1 MGDEFYAII
10 KLVSGEEIFSMVCT
24 DISEEDTILLLHHP
38 VIMNMIQSPKGS
50 FIKVTPWMEMTDD
63 DMFAVKIDKIITMT
77 ETNDK
82 KLIQVYKHY
91 IDDIDS
97 EKDSMTLDMYK
108 SGGKVDI
115 SNKMGYIS
123 SVEEARDS
131 LETVSYTHLTLP
143 TNREV

>member
-24 DISEEDTILLLHHP
+24 DTNEEDTILLLHHP
-38 VIMNMIQSPKGS
+38 VIMNMIQSSKGS

-63 DMFAVKIDKIITMT
+63 DMFAVKLDKIITMT

-91 IDDIDS
+91 IDDVDS

-108 SGGKVDI
+108 SGGKVNI

-131 LETVSYTHLTLP
+131 LEKIF
-143 TNREV
+143 NINKEN

>member
-10 KLVSGEEIFSMVCT
+10 KLVSGEEIFSMVCS
-24 DISEEDTILLLHHP
+24 DSNEDDPILLLHHP

-63 DMFAVKIDKIITMT
+63 DMFAVKLDKIITMT

-97 EKDSMTLDMYK
+97 ENDSMTLDMYK
-108 SGGKVDI
+108 SGGKVNI

-131 LETVSYTHLTLP
+131 LEKIF
-143 TNREV
+143 NINKEN

>member
-10 KLVSGEEIFSMVCT
+10 KLVSGEEIFSMVCS
-24 DISEEDTILLLHHP
+24 DSNEDDPILLLHHP

-63 DMFAVKIDKIITMT
+63 DMFAVRLDKIITMT

-91 IDDIDS
+91 IEDIDN
-97 EKDSMTLDMYK
+97 ENNQDTLDMYK
-108 SGGKVDI
+108 FGGKVDI
-115 SNKMGYIS
+115 SNQMGYIS
-123 SVEEARDS
+123 SVEEARSS
-131 LETVSYTHLTLP
+131 LEKIFNL
-143 TNREV
+143 NKEN

>member
-24 DISEEDTILLLHHP
+24 DTNEEDTILLLHHP
-38 VIMNMIQSPKGS
+38 VIMNMIQSSKRS

-63 DMFAVKIDKIITMT
+63 DMFAVKLDKIITMT

-91 IDDIDS
+91 IDDVDS
-97 EKDSMTLDMYK
+97 EKDSITLDMYK
-108 SGGKVDI
+108 SGGKVNI

-131 LETVSYTHLTLP
+131 LEKIF
-143 TNREV
+143 NINKEN

>member
-24 DISEEDTILLLHHP
+24 DTNEEDTILLLHHP
-38 VIMNMIQSPKGS
+38 VIMNMIQSSKGS

-63 DMFAVKIDKIITMT
+63 DMFAVKLDKIITMT

-97 EKDSMTLDMYK
+97 KKDSITLDMYK
-108 SGGKVDI
+108 SGGKVNI

-131 LETVSYTHLTLP
+131 LEKIF
-143 TNREV
+143 NINKEN

>member
-24 DISEEDTILLLHHP
+24 DTNEEDTILLLHHP
-38 VIMNMIQSPKGS
+38 VIMNMIQSSRGS

-63 DMFAVKIDKIITMT
+63 DMLAVKLDKIITMT

-97 EKDSMTLDMYK
+97 ENDSMTLDMYK
-108 SGGKVDI
+108 SGGKVNI

-131 LETVSYTHLTLP
+131 LEKIF
-143 TNREV
+143 NINKEN

>member
-10 KLVSGEEIFSMVCT
+10 KLVSGEEIFSMVCS
-24 DISEEDTILLLHHP
+24 DSNEDDPILLLHHP

-63 DMFAVKIDKIITMT
+63 DMFAVRLDKIITMT

-91 IDDIDS
+91 IEDVDNENNQD
-97 EKDSMTLDMYK
+97 TLDMYK
-108 SGGKVDI
+108 FGGKVDI
-115 SNKMGYIS
+115 SNQMGYIS
-123 SVEEARDS
+123 SVEEARSS
-131 LETVSYTHLTLP
+131 LEKIFNL
-143 TNREV
+143 NKEN

>member
-10 KLVSGEEIFSMVCT
+10 KLVSGEEIFSMVCS
-24 DISEEDTILLLHHP
+24 DSNEDNPILLLHHP

-63 DMFAVKIDKIITMT
+63 DMFAVRLDKIITMT
-77 ETNDK
+77 ETSDK

-91 IDDIDS
+91 IEDIDN
-97 EKDSMTLDMYK
+97 ENNQETLDMYRF
-108 SGGKVDI
+108 GGKVDI
-115 SNKMGYIS
+115 SNQMGYIS

-131 LETVSYTHLTLP
+131 LEKIF
-143 TNREV
+143 NINKEN

>member
-10 KLVSGEEIFSMVCT
+10 KLVSGEEIFSIVCT
-24 DISEEDTILLLHHP
+24 DTNEEDTILLLHHP
-38 VIMNMIQSPKGS
+38 VIMNMIQSSKGS

-63 DMFAVKIDKIITMT
+63 DMFAVKLDKIITMT

-91 IDDIDS
+91 IDDVDS
-97 EKDSMTLDMYK
+97 EKDSITLDMYK
-108 SGGKVDI
+108 SGGKVNI

-131 LETVSYTHLTLP
+131 LEKIF
-143 TNREV
+143 NINKEN

>member
-24 DISEEDTILLLHHP
+24 DTNEEDTILLLHHP
-38 VIMNMIQSPKGS
+38 VIMNMIQSSRGS

-63 DMFAVKIDKIITMT
+63 DMFAVRLDKIITMT

-91 IDDIDS
+91 VEDIDN
-97 EKDSMTLDMYK
+97 ENNQDTLDMYK
-108 SGGKVDI
+108 FGGKVDI
-115 SNKMGYIS
+115 SNQMGYIS
-123 SVEEARDS
+123 SVEEARSS
-131 LETVSYTHLTLP
+131 LEKIFNL
-143 TNREV
+143 NKEN

>member
-24 DISEEDTILLLHHP
+24 DTNEEDTILLLHHP
-38 VIMNMIQSPKGS
+38 VIMNMIQSSKGS

-63 DMFAVKIDKIITMT
+63 DMFAVKLDKIITMT

-108 SGGKVDI
+108 SGGKVNI

-131 LETVSYTHLTLP
+131 LEKIF
-143 TNREV
+143 NNNKEN

>member
-10 KLVSGEEIFSMVCT
+10 KLVSGEEIFSMVCS
-24 DISEEDTILLLHHP
+24 DSNEDDPILLLHHP

-63 DMFAVKIDKIITMT
+63 DMFAVRLDKIITMT

-91 IDDIDS
+91 IEDVDNENNQD
-97 EKDSMTLDMYK
+97 TLDMYK
-108 SGGKVDI
+108 FGGKVNI
-115 SNKMGYIS
+115 SNQMGYIS
-123 SVEEARDS
+123 SVEEARSS
-131 LETVSYTHLTLP
+131 LEKIFNL
-143 TNREV
+143 NKEN

>member
-24 DISEEDTILLLHHP
+24 DTNEEDTILLLHHP
-38 VIMNMIQSPKGS
+38 VIMNMIQSSRGS

-63 DMFAVKIDKIITMT
+63 DMFAVKLDKIITMT

-91 IDDIDS
+91 IDDVDS
-97 EKDSMTLDMYK
+97 EKDSITLDMYK
-108 SGGKVDI
+108 SGGKVNI

-131 LETVSYTHLTLP
+131 LEKIF
-143 TNREV
+143 NINKEN

>member
-10 KLVSGEEIFSMVCT
+10 KLVSGEEIFSMVCS
-24 DISEEDTILLLHHP
+24 DSNEDDPILLLHHP

-63 DMFAVKIDKIITMT
+63 DMFAVKLDKIITMT

-108 SGGKVDI
+108 SGGKVNI

-131 LETVSYTHLTLP
+131 LEKIF
-143 TNREV
+143 NINKEN

>member
-1 MGDEFYAII
+1 MGEEFYAII

-24 DISEEDTILLLHHP
+24 DTNEEDTILLLHHP
-38 VIMNMIQSPKGS
+38 VIMNMIQSSKGS

-63 DMFAVKIDKIITMT
+63 DMFAVKLDKIITMT

-108 SGGKVDI
+108 SGGKVNI

-131 LETVSYTHLTLP
+131 LEKIF
-143 TNREV
+143 NINKEN

>member
-24 DISEEDTILLLHHP
+24 DTNEEDTILLLHHP
-38 VIMNMIQSPKGS
+38 VIMNMIQSSKGS

-63 DMFAVKIDKIITMT
+63 DMFAVKLDKIITMT

-82 KLIQVYKHY
+82 KLTQVYKHY
-91 IDDIDS
+91 IDDVDS
-97 EKDSMTLDMYK
+97 EKDSITLDMYK
-108 SGGKVDI
+108 SGGKVNI

-131 LETVSYTHLTLP
+131 LEKIF
-143 TNREV
+143 NINKEN